1 MHVAVMLGGMFARIV
16 IVVMTMMNVVM
27 RACMRVIVI
36 MIVIVILG
44 IVGSACVLMIASD
57 RRRLAGLQIKQC
69 CFAILASTIRA
80 H

>member
-27 RACMRVIVI
+27 RACMRVIV
-36 MIVIVILG
+36 IVIVILG